1 MKDVL
6 PSVFQMAKVK
16 PNLRNTVCVYQLAPK
31 KHLCIFFHFCYTA
44 GPKGIKIAGLGKCNY
59 KHCIA
64 QPKFAQKVVYNEI

>member
-1 MKDVL
+1 
-6 PSVFQMAKVK
+6 MAKVK
-16 PNLRNTVCVYQLAPK
+16 PNLRNTVCIPVSTQKTPL
-31 KHLCIFFHFCYTA
+31 HFFFHFCYTA